1 MKLIFSIN
9 PSRWLKLIRAF
20 DEIRRGEAV
29 DQNFPFTGH
38 SVSKKAGE
46 TVRRGETEKERE
58 RGRDFDVFI
67 IFLSEAQD

>member
-46 TVRRGETEKERE
+46 TEKERE
-58 RGRDFDVFI
+58 REEENLM
-67 IFLSEAQD
+67 FL